1 MLQNLLLGLTMMS
14 LCLLLQGVL
23 VVAALRY
30 YIHQRRH
37 RAQSGFLSAM
47 RVTSG
52 LMLILIAGN
61 TLQFTAWALLFY
73 ALGEFATLGDAVYH
87 SAVNFATL
95 GYGDIVMSPER
106 RLLGPLEAI
115 NGALMIGVSTAAL
128 SRAFNEALHQWIAV
142 PE

>member
-14 LCLLLQGVL
+14 FCLLLQGVL

-61 TLQFTAWALLFY
+61 TLQFTAWALCSTHW
-73 ALGEFATLGDAVYH
+73 GNSPRWATR
-87 SAVNFATL
+87 SITPP
-95 GYGDIVMSPER
+95 STS
-106 RLLGPLEAI
+106 RLWVTAI
-115 NGALMIGVSTAAL
+115 S
-128 SRAFNEALHQWIAV
+128 
-142 PE
+142 